1 MHKTFLTPV
10 VSKLWIVSAL
20 WVVSAPWVA
29 QPASGASLSLR
40 ADSESQVIQNERAD
54 RDKLSRFDDRA
65 MVQRFAR
72 LQLLHEVPARTSS
85 YYIHAI
91 PDDYQY
97 LRPWTKLFLDRVS
110 SQFRE
115 RFGKPLRITGLTR
128 SATYQKSLR
137 RRNGNA
143 AAPVGPKR
151 SVHLTG
157 ACLDISKKGM
167 TGSEVSWMRRV
178 LSSVKEKGYLHPVE
192 EFKQPNFHVMVYR
205 DYPEYVEKLEGK
217 SD

>member
-1 MHKTFLTPV
+1 MAKTFLT
-10 VSKLWIVSAL
+10 SAVSAL
-20 WVVSAPWVA
+20 WVVSGLWVS
-29 QPASGASLSLR
+29 PTASGEPISLR
-40 ADSESQVIQNERAD
+40 ADSQSQVIQNDRAD
-54 RDKLSRFDDRA
+54 EDKLSRFDDHA

-72 LQLLHEVPARTSS
+72 LQLLHEVPEKTNS

-91 PDDYQY
+91 PDDLQY
-97 LRPWTKLFLDRVS
+97 LRPWTKLFLERVS

-128 SATYQKSLR
+128 SAAYQKSLR
-137 RRNGNA
+137 RRNRNA

-167 TGSEVSWMRRV
+167 TGSEVAWMRRV
-178 LSSVKEKGYLHPVE
+178 LASVKEKGYLYPVE
-192 EFKQPNFHVMVYR
+192 EFKQPNFHIMVYR
-205 DYPEYVEKLEGK
+205 NYPEYVEQLQGK

>member
-1 MHKTFLTPV
+1 LA
-10 VSKLWIVSAL
+10 SAL
-20 WVVSAPWVA
+20 WAA
-29 QPASGASLSLR
+29 QPAWGSPLSLR
-40 ADSESQVIQNERAD
+40 ADSQSQVIQNERAD
-54 RDKLSRFDDRA
+54 DDKLSRFDDHI

-72 LQLLHEVPARTSS
+72 LELLHEVPARTSS

-91 PDDYQY
+91 PDEYQY

-128 SATYQKSLR
+128 SASYQRSLS
-137 RRNGNA
+137 RRNRNA
-143 AAPVGPKR
+143 AAPTGPKR

-167 TGSEVSWMRRV
+167 TGKEISWMRRV
-178 LSSVKEKGYLHPVE
+178 LSSVKEKGYLYPVE
-192 EFKQPNFHVMVYR
+192 EFKQPNFHIMVYR
-205 DYPEYVEKLEGK
+205 NYPEYVEQLNGK

>member
-1 MHKTFLTPV
+1 MRMLQTFVTLV
-10 VSKLWIVSAL
+10 VSAL
-20 WVVSAPWVA
+20 WVLPAAWSAP
-29 QPASGASLSLR
+29 PSLR
-40 ADSESQVIQNERAD
+40 ANAQSQVIQNERAD
-54 RDKLSRFDDRA
+54 EDKLSRFDDRA

-72 LQLLHEVPARTSS
+72 LQLLHDVPAKTKT
-85 YYIHAI
+85 YYVHAI
-91 PDDYQY
+91 PDDYRY

-110 SQFRE
+110 SQFHE

-128 SATYQKSLR
+128 SASYQKSLR
-137 RRNGNA
+137 RRNSNA

-167 TGSEVSWMRRV
+167 TGGEVSWMRRV
-178 LSSVKEKGYLHPVE
+178 LSAVKEKGYLYPVE
-192 EFKQPNFHVMVYR
+192 EFKQPNFHIMVYR
-205 DYPEYVEKLEGK
+205 NYPEYIEKLEAQ